1 MYLDVYERDTSKYMH
16 DTCTIHA
23 GYMQDTWDTYRIGN
37 YTKTYRKPH
46 VTRGAWAMAWAPPAR
61 TRAWPWA
68 RVSMARDMSLSCLVR
83 CVVVSTLV
91 DSCGASSICSY
102 LSRF

>member
-46 VTRGAWAMAWAPPAR
+46 VTRGGGGWGRNGQRRSQTVKLSWFESQGALPAL
-61 TRAWPWA
+61 A
-68 RVSMARDMSLSCLVR
+68 
-83 CVVVSTLV
+83 
-91 DSCGASSICSY
+91 
-102 LSRF
+102 F